1 MANLCRSPMAQ
12 IVAEHFAHDAK
23 LKKFCQLESAG
34 LSAGRLGEPIDP
46 RALAVLTRRG
56 YRPAKRKSRSIA
68 DKDFAKF
75 DLILAMDQA
84 TLQGLQKRCP
94 PEHRHKPRLF
104 LEFAPAGRPKEI
116 PDPYYGPAQGFE
128 NVLDLCEAGSRGLIA
143 YLKSI
148 A

>member
-1 MANLCRSPMAQ
+1 MAQ
-12 IVAEHFAHDAK
+12 VVIEHFADDAK
-23 LKKFCQLESAG
+23 LKKICHIESAG
-34 LSAGRLGEPIDP
+34 LSAGRLGEPVDP
-46 RALAVLTRRG
+46 RAVAALTRRG

-84 TLQGLQKRCP
+84 NLQGLQKRCP
-94 PEHRHKPRLF
+94 PEHRHKLRLF
-104 LEFAPAGRPKEI
+104 LEFAPAAGLKEI
-116 PDPYYGPAQGFE
+116 PDPYYGPVQGFE

-143 YLKSI
+143 HVKSM

>member
-1 MANLCRSPMAQ
+1 
-12 IVAEHFAHDAK
+12 VAA
-23 LKKFCQLESAG
+23 
-34 LSAGRLGEPIDP
+34 
-46 RALAVLTRRG
+46 LTRRG

-84 TLQGLQKRCP
+84 NLQGLQKRCP
-94 PEHRHKPRLF
+94 PEHRHKLRLF
-104 LEFAPAGRPKEI
+104 LEFAPAAGLKEI
-116 PDPYYGPAQGFE
+116 PDPYYGPVQGFE

-143 YLKSI
+143 HVKSM